1 MTTTSGAT
9 LQDAL
14 THGQGVERPFRCEAH
29 DDTMASAS
37 VNVVKM
43 IWYCHACHAS
53 GSVDGKKAPSVEMLE
68 AMIQPEKAA
77 RVYPEAFLE
86 LYSDPGYWL
95 DRFPAWLCHALGLGY
110 DPFTKDAIFPVHT
123 PGGLFAGVGRR
134 KATLEEGGPR
144 YKYPHNWSAAS
155 TLFGSNGRYP
165 RFDVL
170 ALGEGAADA
179 AAIWE
184 VGCPGLAVYGAGLHF
199 PQREL
204 LSRYA
209 PKLVLLGFD
218 MDKAGEDAVTRGFK
232 MIGRQMLVARVR
244 WPAKD
249 PGECSVQERKK
260 ALLTAVATG
269 GYRGD
274 VLPTWEASVARMQ
287 EQYQRYVEE
296 RNEQEQ

>member
-1 MTTTSGAT
+1 MATTNGAT

-14 THGQGVERPFRCEAH
+14 ISGQGIERPFRCEVH

-68 AMIQPEKAA
+68 AMIKPDRACRQ
-77 RVYPEAFLE
+77 YPDAFLE

-95 DRFPAWLCHALGLGY
+95 TRFPAWLCHALGLGY
-110 DPFTKDAIFPVHT
+110 DPFTDDAIFPVHT
-123 PGGLFAGVGRR
+123 PGGLLAGIGRR

-144 YKYPHNWSAAS
+144 YKYPHNWSAAA
-155 TLFGSNGRYP
+155 TLFGSGGRYP

-170 ALGEGAADA
+170 CLGEGAADA
-179 AAIWE
+179 AAVWE

-204 LSRYA
+204 LARYA
-209 PKLVLLGFD
+209 PKLIILGFD
-218 MDKAGEDAVTRGFK
+218 MDKAGENAVTRGFK
-232 MIGRQMLVARVR
+232 AIGQLAPVVRVK

-249 PGECSVQERKK
+249 PGECTVEERHK
-260 ALLTAVATG
+260 ALLSAVRRS
-269 GYRGD
+269 GYRAD
-274 VLPTWEASVARMQ
+274 VLPTWEANVIRMQ
-287 EQYQRYVEE
+287 AQYQRYVEE
-296 RNEQEQ
+296 R